1 MGKKPWDDL
10 REERTKRWFVMA
22 SLSCLAGLIIILVA
36 GNVLIAPLKEIII
49 LTTLGLHLWV
59 VYGKRP
65 DY

>member
-1 MGKKPWDDL
+1 MSRKPWDDL
-10 REERTKRWFVMA
+10 REGRVKRWFIMSSV
-22 SLSCLAGLIIILVA
+22 SCLAGLLIIVVA
-36 GNVLIAPLKEIII
+36 GNVLITPLKEIII